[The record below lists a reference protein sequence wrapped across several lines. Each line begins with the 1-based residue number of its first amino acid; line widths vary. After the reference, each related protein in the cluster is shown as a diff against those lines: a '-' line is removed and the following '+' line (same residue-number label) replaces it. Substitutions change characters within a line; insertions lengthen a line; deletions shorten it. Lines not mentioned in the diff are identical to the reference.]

1 MSAVDSTDRHL
12 LVVDDDDRIRDLLK
26 QYLSRHGFRVTVA
39 PGGAAARSL
48 LDTLDFDLAVFD
60 VMMPG
65 EDGFSLTRWLR
76 EKKGAPGRTP
86 VLMLTARGLAEDRI
100 EGLKLGADDYLAKP
114 FEPEELLLRIEAIL
128 RRADARPA
136 GGTNGAL
143 SLGLC
148 RFDLER
154 GELSREGVPV
164 RLTEAEVA
172 LLKRLARSP
181 HEPVDRLELARETVD
196 PSGRA
201 VDVQVTRLRRKIEND
216 PKTPRYLQTV
226 RGVGYL
232 LAPD

>member
-1 MSAVDSTDRHL
+1 MAAVESADRHL

-26 QYLSRHGFRVTVA
+26 QYLSRHGFRVTAA

-48 LDTLDFDLAVFD
+48 LDTIDFDLAVFD

-76 EKKGAPGRTP
+76 EKKGAAGRIP

-128 RRADARPA
+128 RRADARPVAA
-136 GGTNGAL
+136 GGGAL
-143 SLGLC
+143 SLGAC

-154 GELSREGVPV
+154 GELSRDGVPV

-201 VDVQVTRLRRKIEND
+201 VDVQVTRLRRKIESD

>member
-1 MSAVDSTDRHL
+1 MSTVDSTDRHL

-76 EKKGAPGRTP
+76 EKKGAAGRTP

-201 VDVQVTRLRRKIEND
+201 VDVQVTRLRRKIESD